1 MVSHLNLSVMDT
13 DDLAPSLREELI
25 RLCIAAFQK
34 DDFANLFVYF
44 PTGRRH
50 FLAHLGER
58 LIGHAVVTTRW
69 VQPEGARVLRTA
81 YVDAVA
87 IAPDLQRQGY
97 GTQLMEYLGREIA
110 DYELGCLATRSPG
123 FYGRMGWEAWG
134 GPQAGRDETGVFQTP
149 DQRGTMVLR
158 LASTPPF
165 ELDGLL
171 TIEKQDGRVWRARGE
186 PVSA

>member
-1 MVSHLNLSVMDT
+1 MVSHFDLTVMDT
-13 DDLAPSLREELI
+13 DDLAPPVREELI
-25 RLCIAAFQK
+25 RLCVAAFQE

-69 VQPEGARVLRTA
+69 LQPEGTRVLRTA

-87 IAPDLQRQGY
+87 IAPEVQRLGY
-97 GTQLMEYLGREIA
+97 GTQLMAYLGHEIR

-123 FYGRMGWEAWG
+123 FYGRMGWEVWRG
-134 GPQAGRDETGVFQTP
+134 SQAGRDETGPFPTP
-149 DQRGTMVLR
+149 DQRGTMILR
-158 LASTPPF
+158 LASTPVLD
-165 ELDGLL
+165 LDGLL
-171 TIEKQDGRVWRARGE
+171 TIEKQDGRVW
-186 PVSA
+186 